1 MECIEF
7 NKTLK
12 NMICRC
18 VFDLQQVMFF
28 EHIAGAPVSKGVSV
42 RCWLIA
48 VTAGKGFFLEGDSS
62 RPLQKGSLV
71 AMRPG
76 TKFCISPGEGD
87 ALSYYAIGFMFTEGA
102 ASADAALSITD
113 FAGCFCVTN
122 TVKTGFLLKD
132 LYRLSLGGNLHANPE
147 LVCAFYHFIA
157 GLIEDF
163 KEGPGNAAIHRR
175 IEKVTDFI
183 YENYNREI
191 TMEDLAKR
199 CGISKEYFIRA
210 FKEDTG
216 MPPGRFVTNLRM
228 NKAKELLLSGNHRVR
243 EVAALVGI
251 RDEFYFSKLF
261 KKTTE
266 FRRSFMRK
274 RPSIKNRR
282 SI

>member
-1 MECIEF
+1 MERIEF

-28 EHIAGAPVSKGVSV
+28 EHITGAPISKGVSV
-42 RCWLIA
+42 RYWLIA
-48 VTAGKGFFLEGDSS
+48 VTAGKGRFLEEDSS

-76 TKFCISPGEGD
+76 TKFCISPGEGET
-87 ALSYYAIGFMFTEGA
+87 LSYYAIGFMFSEGT
-102 ASADAALSITD
+102 ASEDAAETITD
-113 FAGCFCVTN
+113 FAGHFNVTN
-122 TVKTGFLLKD
+122 TVKTGILLKD

-147 LVCAFYHFIA
+147 LVCAFYYFIA

-183 YENYNREI
+183 YENYSGEI
-191 TMEDLAKR
+191 TMEDLAKK
-199 CGISKEYFIRA
+199 CNISKEYFIRA
-210 FKEDTG
+210 FKEDMG
-216 MPPGRFVTNLRM
+216 LPPGRFVTNLRM

-261 KKTTE
+261 KKTTGIPPRLYAE
-266 FRRSFMRK
+266 K
-274 RPSIKNRR
+274 TVY
-282 SI
+282 